1 VHLKPKRVAIAGGY
15 HGTHETLE
23 VYKKSSNDPIKIIG
37 IDDDFKPGDLCWLE
51 TPLNPTGE
59 AR

>member
-1 VHLKPKRVAIAGGY
+1 MTI
-15 HGTHETLE
+15 E
-23 VYKKSSNDPIKIIG
+23 VYKRSRDNNVDL
-37 IDDDFKPGDLCWLE
+37 IDLDDEYKPGDLCWVE